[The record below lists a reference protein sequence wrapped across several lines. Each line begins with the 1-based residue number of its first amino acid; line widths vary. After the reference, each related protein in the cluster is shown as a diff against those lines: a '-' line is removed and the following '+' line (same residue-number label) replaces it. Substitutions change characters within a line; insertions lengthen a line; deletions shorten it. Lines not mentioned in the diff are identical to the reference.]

1 MAAMRSMADAVRT
14 HVRSSA
20 LAGRGIG
27 CRVAISARLAWPLL
41 AVAAVAAVW
50 LLLAGVGQAA
60 PSRLRTYCGERQ
72 GTAGDAVLVD
82 RSGRAVLVLAQQ
94 GGDARLLDQADERVG
109 RDPSGETGT
118 QVGQRYCLVARLDA
132 QGRPREIVRGRR
144 AAAGP

>member
-1 MAAMRSMADAVRT
+1 MELVGLGPDLDPTRR
-14 HVRSSA
+14 
-20 LAGRGIG
+20 
-27 CRVAISARLAWPLL
+27 PLL
-41 AVAAVAAVW
+41 RQHVAAVW
-50 LLLAGVGQAA
+50 LLFAGVGHAA

-82 RSGRAVLVLAQQ
+82 RAGRAVLVLAQQ
-94 GGDARLLDQADERVG
+94 GGDARLLDQADARVG

-144 AAAGP
+144 AGAGP